1 MDNYSVLLQD
11 LHTYLL
17 RIKSVNEELEEGPR
31 RLKRLQ
37 NRITTAEKSLADHLT
52 AIKTVKVTINDREVS
67 LKANTDKIKKHKRDL
82 EGNVSKK
89 EFDALNVEIA
99 SLEKRNSDLE
109 DEGLTLMT
117 KLEELNAKTAD
128 FEAGIVKAKAEHA
141 RVDAEYQQ
149 QLPAW
154 QSRLQEAVD
163 IVKEKVALIP
173 EEFTKIY
180 KRLATN
186 EGADA
191 LAAISGKSCSA
202 CNMEVTNQQFAM
214 ITSGKI
220 EICKSCT
227 KMLYLTSTQ
236 G

>member
-31 RLKRLQ
+31 RLKRLL
-37 NRITTAEKSLADHLT
+37 NKVTTAEKAHADHLT

-109 DEGLTLMT
+109 DEGLALMT
-117 KLEELNAKTAD
+117 KLEELNARTAE
-128 FEAGIVKAKAEHA
+128 FEAGIAKAKVEHA
-141 RVDAEYQQ
+141 KADAEYQN

-154 QSRLQEAVD
+154 QSRLKEANDV
-163 IVKEKVALIP
+163 VKVKSALIP
-173 EEFTKIY
+173 DEFGKTY
-180 KRLATN
+180 QRLVAS

-191 LAAISGKSCSA
+191 LAAINGKSCSA
-202 CNMEVTNQQFAM
+202 CNMAVTNQQFAM
-214 ITSGKI
+214 LTSGKI

-227 KMLYLTSTQ
+227 KMLYLTADQ

>member
-17 RIKSVNEELEEGPR
+17 RIQSVNEELEEGPR

-37 NRITTAEKSLADHLT
+37 NKVTTVEKAHADHLA

-109 DEGLTLMT
+109 DEGLGLMA
-117 KLEELNAKTAD
+117 KLEELNGKTAE
-128 FEAGIVKAKAEHA
+128 FEAGIAKAKAEHA
-141 RVDAEYQQ
+141 KADAEYQN
-149 QLPAW
+149 QLPVW
-154 QSRLQEAVD
+154 QSRLKEATAV
-163 IVKEKVALIP
+163 VKEKAALIP
-173 EEFTKIY
+173 EEFGKVY
-180 KRLATN
+180 QRLVTT

-191 LAAISGKSCSA
+191 LAAINGKSCSA
-202 CNMEVTNQQFAM
+202 CNMAVTSQQFAM
-214 ITSGKI
+214 LTSGRI
-220 EICKSCT
+220 EICKSCS
-227 KMLYLTSTQ
+227 KMLYLTADQ

>member
-1 MDNYSVLLQD
+1 MDNYSVLLQE

-17 RIKSVNEELEEGPR
+17 RIQSVNEELEEGPR

-37 NRITTAEKSLADHLT
+37 NKTTTAEKAHADHLT
-52 AIKTVKVTINDREVS
+52 AIKTLKVTINDREVS

-109 DEGLTLMT
+109 DEGLELMA
-117 KLEELNAKTAD
+117 KLEELNGKTAE
-128 FEAGIVKAKAEHA
+128 FEAGIAKAKAEHA
-141 RVDAEYQQ
+141 KVDAEYQN

-154 QSRLQEAVD
+154 QSRLQEAVG

-173 EEFTKIY
+173 EDFTKIY
-180 KRLATN
+180 KRLETN

-191 LAAISGKSCSA
+191 LAAISGKSCSS
-202 CNMEVTNQQFAM
+202 CNMAVTNQQFAM
-214 ITSGKI
+214 LTSGKI
-220 EICKSCT
+220 EICKSCS
-227 KMLYLTSTQ
+227 KMLYLTADQ